1 MSNIV
6 IVFHSGYGHTAKIA
20 QAVAEGSG
28 GTLLAIDAEG
38 NLPEGGW
45 EQLAAAKAIVFG
57 SPTYMGSVSW
67 QFKKFADASS
77 KPWYTQAWKN
87 KIAAGFTNS
96 ATLNGDKFSTIAYLV
111 TLSQQHGMFWV
122 GTGMLPMNAK
132 EHTRDHINNLG
143 GSTGLLAA
151 TPSNA
156 SVDEMVPGDIATAK
170 AFGARV
176 AEAVTK
182 LV

>member
-1 MSNIV
+1 MSPIV
-6 IVFHSGYGHTAKIA
+6 IVYHSGYGHTAKVA

-45 EQLAAAKAIVFG
+45 EQLAAARAIVFG
-57 SPTYMGSVSW
+57 SPTYMGGVSW

-77 KPWYTQAWKN
+77 KPWFTQAWKN

-96 ATLNGDKFSTIAYLV
+96 ATLNGDKFATISYLI

-132 EHTRDHINNLG
+132 EHTRDNINNLG
-143 GSTGLLAA
+143 GSSGLITA

-170 AFGARV
+170 AFGARI
-176 AEAVTK
+176 AEALTK
-182 LV
+182 LA